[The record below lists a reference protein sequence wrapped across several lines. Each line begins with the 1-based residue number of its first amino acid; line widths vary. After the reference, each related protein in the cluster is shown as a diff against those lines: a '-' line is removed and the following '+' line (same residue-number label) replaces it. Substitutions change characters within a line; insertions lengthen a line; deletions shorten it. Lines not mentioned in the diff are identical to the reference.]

1 MKTGNYYHVHDT
13 DKKIIHKIE
22 LPVYV
27 GDIFGDVHAR
37 IIRRDATCAYWRGSV
52 TSRGRRICFVGFADG
67 PDWQLNMPFP
77 RFSNFFRAAL
87 MATYSDGSL
96 KINRVFTQQE
106 IDVLRDRY
114 TFLTGH
120 KI

>member
-1 MKTGNYYHVHDT
+1 MAKRAYYVRNT
-13 DKKIIHKIE
+13 DGYVIYGAL
-22 LPVYV
+22 LPD
-27 GDIFGDVHAR
+27 DIATLFGDVHAR

-87 MATYSDGSL
+87 TSTYSDGSL
-96 KINRVFTQQE
+96 KINRVFTRRE
-106 IDVLRDRY
+106 INVLRDRY
-114 TFLTGH
+114 TFLTGRE
-120 KI
+120 I